1 MPHRLGEEP
10 LLVDASFVLG
20 VLFRVS
26 SAVRFTDALARAKIV
41 DVNLG
46 EVLYKAA
53 QVESIAPKEVA
64 SVLAAKGLGVV
75 PVGISA
81 AMRFPALKKVD
92 LAHRESQRRQDWSEK
107 DIKSLSLADIA
118 CLSVAIDRDIPV
130 LTGDRH
136 WKTLGLPVRIE
147 DFRDPD
153 LVP

>member
-1 MPHRLGEEP
+1 VTHGLGDDP

-20 VLFRVS
+20 VLFRVP
-26 SAVRFTDALARAKIV
+26 SAVRFTGALARAKIV

-46 EVLYKAA
+46 EVFYKAA

-64 SVLAAKGLGVV
+64 SVLAAQGLGVV

-81 AMRFPALKKVD
+81 AMRFPALKQVDVD
-92 LAHRESQRRQDWSEK
+92 LRESQRRQDRPEK
-107 DIKSLSLADIA
+107 DVKSLSLADIA
-118 CLSVAIDRDIPV
+118 CLSVAIDRGIPV

-136 WKTLGLPVRIE
+136 WKTLGLPLRIE

-153 LVP
+153 LLP